1 VELNQ
6 LTLRIAAAWRDL
18 RRIKQRDLS
27 IPLPIGQIDTLDVIA
42 RIGPCSMLA
51 LSEALRIDASTATRA
66 VEPLVNSE
74 LVQRRRSDRDAR
86 TVLVEL
92 TRAGR
97 RVERQLTIERLANVE
112 NALVGF
118 TDDER
123 VLLADLLERLVAGS
137 TQRTAGVEAGDGDA

>member
-1 VELNQ
+1 MELNQ

-92 TRAGR
+92 TREGR

-112 NALVGF
+112 NALIGF